1 VADDL
6 HHSTFVF
13 ELFKLV
19 LLDYLPLDLLD
30 GDCGVFPP
38 SSVHDAVAALRELAV
53 ELQVRKVDLI
63 VGFEALRAGHA
74 FWVHQ
79 EGLLALDG
87 LADLLLNVG
96 LICAS
101 LLEL

>member
-6 HHSTFVF
+6 HHSTFIF

-19 LLDYLPLDLLD
+19 LLDYLPLNLLD

-38 SSVHDAVAALRELAV
+38 SPVNDAVATLGQFTV
-53 ELQVRKVDLI
+53 KLQVRKVDFI
-63 VGFEALRAGHA
+63 VSFEALRAGHA

-79 EGLLALDG
+79 EGLLPLDG
-87 LADLLLNVG
+87 LSDLLLNVG

-101 LLEL
+101 LLEF